1 MVTRPGANNG
11 LLLQSSGPRSFLQRA
26 KDKMIPTS
34 IVSSVLGWPR
44 WFKRCFALAVDAMLC
59 VASVW
64 ISMYLRVGEWPTV
77 GNWPIQAVVTSIMIA
92 LPIFVVSG
100 LYRAIFRYGGQA
112 AFIQIARAMVLYT
125 VPFAIIYT
133 FIGVEGV
140 PRTLGLIQPIV
151 LFMAIASSRI
161 AAQLAFQSDYTD
173 LWRKGGL
180 PRVLVYGAGQ
190 SGRELSAA
198 IASSNEMRQI
208 AFVDD
213 DPSLWGV
220 VLRGLP
226 ILSPADLPAEIERRQ
241 ISDILLAIPSASRA
255 RRTAIIQELQILKVH
270 VRTLPSVLELARGTV
285 SVSDLREPEIE
296 DLLSRMP
303 VPPDDALLRRNIEGK
318 IVMVTGAGGSIGSEL
333 CRQIMRN
340 NPAMLVL
347 VDHAEFNLY
356 SIHAELLR
364 IAADADASLPVPI
377 ALLASV
383 CDEQRMESIFAAWG
397 PSTVIHAAAYKHVPL
412 VEQNAVEGV
421 RNNVMGTLTVA
432 RLAQRHGVE
441 NFMLISSD
449 KAVRPTNIMGATKR
463 FAELVLQAL
472 QEQIDEA
479 AHPTAIRTTFSMVRF
494 GNVLGSSGSVIPLFR
509 EQIAKGGPVTITH
522 KEITR
527 YFMTVSEA
535 AQLVL
540 QAGAMARGGDVFLLD
555 MGEPVR
561 IYDLAR
567 NIIELSGLKVRDA
580 DSPDGEIEIR
590 VTGLRPG
597 EKLYEELLIDEN
609 PEPSEHPRIFRAR
622 EACLSWRELS
632 AYLTEMATAV
642 EQGDAEIA
650 RDLLRRIVPE
660 FQPNSPLVDWTF
672 RRRGTA

>member
-1 MVTRPGANNG
+1 
-11 LLLQSSGPRSFLQRA
+11 
-26 KDKMIPTS
+26 MIPTS

-44 WFKRCFALAVDAMLC
+44 WFKRCFALAVDATLC

>member
-1 MVTRPGANNG
+1 MMPA
-11 LLLQSSGPRSFLQRA
+11 
-26 KDKMIPTS
+26 S
-34 IVSSVLGWPR
+34 IVNFVLGWPR
-44 WFKRCFALAVDAMLC
+44 WLKRIFALSVDIVLC

-64 ISMYLRVGEWPTV
+64 IAMYLRLGEWPTLD
-77 GNWPIQAVVTSIMIA
+77 NWPVQAVITSIVIG
-92 LPIFVVSG
+92 LPIFIVSG

-112 AFIQIARAMVLYT
+112 AFMQIARAMALYT
-125 VPFAIIYT
+125 VPFAVIYT
-133 FIGVEGV
+133 FIGVENV
-140 PRTLGLIQPIV
+140 PRTLGLIQPII
-151 LFMAIASSRI
+151 LFMAVAASRI
-161 AAQLAFQSDYTD
+161 IAQTIFQSDYTD
-173 LWRKGGL
+173 LWRKGAL
-180 PRVLVYGAGQ
+180 PRVLIYGAGQ

-198 IASSNEMRQI
+198 IASSKEMRQI
-208 AFVDD
+208 GFIDD
-213 DPSLWGV
+213 DPLLWGS

-226 ILSPADLPAEIERRQ
+226 ILSPADLPKEVERRE
-241 ISDILLAIPSASRA
+241 ISDILLAIPSATRT
-255 RRTAIIQELQILKVH
+255 RRKEIIQELQNLKVH
-270 VRTLPSVLELARGTV
+270 VRTLPSMLDLARGTV

-296 DLLSRMP
+296 DLLSRPP
-303 VPPDDALLRRNIEGK
+303 VPPDEALLRRNIEGK

-340 NPAMLVL
+340 DPAMLL
-347 VDHAEFNLY
+347 LIDHSEFNLY
-356 SIHAELLR
+356 SIHSELLR
-364 IAADADASLPVPI
+364 TAAEAADSLPVPI

-383 CDEQRMESIFAAWG
+383 CDDQRIEAIFAAWR

-412 VEQNAVEGV
+412 VEQNAIEGI
-421 RNNVMGTLTVA
+421 RNNVVGTLTVA
-432 RLAQRHGVE
+432 RQALKHGVD
-441 NFMLISSD
+441 NFVLISSD

-472 QEQIDEA
+472 QEEMEA
-479 AHPTAIRTTFSMVRF
+479 SPDGAASRTVFSMVRF

-522 KEITR
+522 KDITR

-567 NIIELSGLKVRDA
+567 NIIELSGVKVRDA
-580 DSPDGEIEIR
+580 DCPDGEIEIQ

-597 EKLYEELLIDEN
+597 EKLYEELLIEEN

-622 EACLSWRELS
+622 EAFLSWPQLSTHLADMNAALAQGNAEEARE
-632 AYLTEMATAV
+632 
-642 EQGDAEIA
+642 
-650 RDLLRRIVPE
+650 LLRRIVPE
-660 FQPNSPLVDWTF
+660 FQPNSPLVDWTH
-672 RRRGTA
+672 RRNAG

>member
-1 MVTRPGANNG
+1 M
-11 LLLQSSGPRSFLQRA
+11 
-26 KDKMIPTS
+26 MPTS
-34 IVSSVLGWPR
+34 IISAVLGWPR
-44 WFKRCFALAVDAMLC
+44 WFKRFFALAVDAALC

-64 ISMYLRVGEWPTV
+64 VAMYLRVGEWPAA
-77 GNWPIQAVVTSIMIA
+77 GNWPTQAVVTSILIA
-92 LPIFVVSG
+92 LPIFIVSG

-112 AFIQIARAMVLYT
+112 AFMQIARAMVLYT
-125 VPFAIIYT
+125 IPFAIIYT

-161 AAQLAFQSDYTD
+161 AAQIIFQSDYTD

-213 DPSLWGV
+213 DPNLWGV

-255 RRTAIIQELQILKVH
+255 RRTAVIQELQSLKVH

-303 VPPDDALLRRNIEGK
+303 VPPDEALLRRNIEGK

-333 CRQIMRN
+333 CRQIMRS
-340 NPAMLVL
+340 NPAMLLL

-356 SIHAELLR
+356 SIHAELMR
-364 IAADADASLPVPI
+364 IAADADGSLPLPI

-383 CDEQRMESIFAAWG
+383 CDAQRMQAIFAAWS
-397 PSTVIHAAAYKHVPL
+397 PTTVIHAAAYKHVPL
-412 VEQNAVEGV
+412 VEQNAVEGA

-432 RLAQRHGVE
+432 RLAQSHGVE
-441 NFMLISSD
+441 NFVLISSD

-463 FAELVLQAL
+463 FAELVLQAM
-472 QEQIDEA
+472 QEESDASADPA
-479 AHPTAIRTTFSMVRF
+479 AVKTTFSMVRF
-494 GNVLGSSGSVIPLFR
+494 GNVLGSSGSVIPVFR
-509 EQIAKGGPVTITH
+509 EQIEKGGPVTITH
-522 KEITR
+522 KDITR

-567 NIIELSGLKVRDA
+567 NIVELSGLKVRDA
-580 DSPDGEIEIR
+580 DCPDGEIEIR

-622 EACLSWRELS
+622 EACLPWHELS
-632 AYLTEMATAV
+632 AHLAEMTTAV
-642 EQGDAEIA
+642 EQGNPETV
-650 RDLLRRIVPE
+650 RDLLRRIIPE
-660 FQPNSPLVDWTF
+660 FQPNSPIVDWTY
-672 RRRGTA
+672 RRSGKA

>member
-1 MVTRPGANNG
+1 
-11 LLLQSSGPRSFLQRA
+11 
-26 KDKMIPTS
+26 MIS
-34 IVSSVLGWPR
+34 ASAVNFVLGWPR
-44 WFKRCFALAVDAMLC
+44 WFKRVFALSVDAILC
-59 VASVW
+59 VVSVW
-64 ISMYLRVGEWPTV
+64 ISIYLRIGEWPTAP
-77 GNWPIQAVVTSIMIA
+77 NWPIQPVVASIVIA
-92 LPIFVVSG
+92 LPIFIVSG

-112 AFIQIARAMVLYT
+112 AFMQIARAMVLYT

-133 FIGVEGV
+133 FIGVDGV
-140 PRTLGLIQPIV
+140 PRTVGLIQPIV
-151 LFMAIASSRI
+151 LFMAVASSRL
-161 AAQLAFQSDYTD
+161 AAQAIFRSDYTD
-173 LWRKGGL
+173 LWQEGGL
-180 PRVLVYGAGQ
+180 PRVLIYGAGQ

-208 AFVDD
+208 GFIDD
-213 DPSLWGV
+213 DPSLWGAM
-220 VLRGLP
+220 LRGLP
-226 ILSPADLPAEIERRQ
+226 ILSPADLPVEVERRQ
-241 ISDILLAIPSASRA
+241 ISDILLAIPSATRTRRA
-255 RRTAIIQELQILKVH
+255 AIIQELQSLKVH
-270 VRTLPSVLELARGTV
+270 VRTLPSFLELARGTV

-296 DLLSRMP
+296 DLLSRTP
-303 VPPDDALLRRNIEGK
+303 VPPDEALLRRNIEGK
-318 IVMVTGAGGSIGSEL
+318 VVMVTGAGGSIGSEL

-356 SIHAELLR
+356 SIHSELLR
-364 IAADADASLPVPI
+364 MVADADASLPVPI

-383 CDEQRMESIFAAWG
+383 CDERRMEAIFAAWN

-432 RLAQRHGVE
+432 RLAQKHDVE
-441 NFMLISSD
+441 HFMLISSD

-463 FAELVLQAL
+463 LAELVLQAL
-472 QEQIDEA
+472 QDEA
-479 AHPTAIRTTFSMVRF
+479 DGAPQASGRRMTFSMVRF

-509 EQIAKGGPVTITH
+509 EQIAQGGPVTITH
-522 KEITR
+522 KDITR

-580 DSPDGEIEIR
+580 ETPDGEIEIR

-622 EACLSWRELS
+622 EACLSWHDLS
-632 AYLTEMATAV
+632 AHLTEMVVAV
-642 EQGDAEIA
+642 EQGNAEAA
-650 RDLLRRIVPE
+650 RDLLRRVVPE
-660 FQPNSPLVDWTF
+660 FQPNSPLADWTY
-672 RRRGTA
+672 RRTGPA

>member
-1 MVTRPGANNG
+1 
-11 LLLQSSGPRSFLQRA
+11 
-26 KDKMIPTS
+26 MIPAS
-34 IVSSVLGWPR
+34 IVNSVLRWPR
-44 WFKRCFALAVDAMLC
+44 WFKRGFALSVDALLC

-64 ISMYLRVGEWPTV
+64 IAMYLRVGEWPAA
-77 GNWPIQAVVTSIMIA
+77 GNWPIQAVITSIMIA
-92 LPIFVVSG
+92 LPIFIVSG

-112 AFIQIARAMVLYT
+112 AFVQIARAMMLYT

-133 FIGVEGV
+133 FIGVESV

-161 AAQLAFQSDYTD
+161 AAQLVFQSDYTD

-198 IASSNEMRQI
+198 IASSSEMRQI

-255 RRTAIIQELQILKVH
+255 RRTAIIHELQNLKVH

-303 VPPDDALLRRNIEGK
+303 VPPDEALLRRNIEGK

-364 IAADADASLPVPI
+364 IAADADAALPAPV

-383 CDEQRMESIFAAWG
+383 CDEQRMESIFLAWG

-441 NFMLISSD
+441 SFVLISSD

-472 QEQIDEA
+472 QEETNETLHPA
-479 AHPTAIRTTFSMVRF
+479 ATRTTFSMVRF

-597 EKLYEELLIDEN
+597 EKLYEELLIEEN

-622 EACLSWRELS
+622 EACLSWQELS
-632 AYLTEMATAV
+632 AHLVEMTKAV
-642 EQGDAEIA
+642 EQGNAETA

-660 FQPNSPLVDWTF
+660 FQPNSPLVDWTY